1 MVYLGGTV
9 KNSPNLSLGGS
20 VDLGGTVN
28 LILSLGNQGDSHVEV
43 MEANPRVGEEEST
56 EPVHRPPKTFWRCC
70 QGLWE
75 NTLGSLKRKIYRQS
89 AEQDNNMTSAPT
101 YESILLPRLHTKTSS
116 SSSPSSSSSGAP
128 QSCVSFSSSLPKNTS
143 IFSSLKIRSK
153 KRRRK
158 RDAGRHTIQKIM
170 VVEGEEQTEVACPAE
185 AAPQQITLYDT
196 QTWPMKEGRRKKKS
210 LLKAEGVGPGQG
222 VELVDYMDN
231 PLARDIEDECS
242 GVSTVSPYAVTEAV
256 SIASPRGQVRSHC
269 RFLSLGSVLTFDLSK
284 DMRLIPSIQDVI
296 TIGLPEHRGT
306 PNPNLN
312 PNPHTETHAALSSF
326 KHTRSP
332 PSDTHRASDNEAVT
346 TYRYETMT
354 QIQTQPLLTLTQPLL
369 TQIQT
374 QPLLT
379 QTLLTQPLLTQI
391 QTQPLLTQIQT
402 QPLLTQTLLTQPLL
416 TQIQTQP
423 LLTQPLLTQP
433 LLTQT
438 QTQPHRHRHSH
449 Y

>member
-56 EPVHRPPKTFWRCC
+56 EPVHR
-70 QGLWE
+70 
-75 NTLGSLKRKIYRQS
+75 
-89 AEQDNNMTSAPT
+89 DNNMTSAPT